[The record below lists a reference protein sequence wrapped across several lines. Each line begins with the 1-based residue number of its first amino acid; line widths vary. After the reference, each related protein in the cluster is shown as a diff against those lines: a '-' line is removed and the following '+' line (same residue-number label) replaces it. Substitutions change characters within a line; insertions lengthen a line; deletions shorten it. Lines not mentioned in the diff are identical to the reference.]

1 MISKFEIKGEL
12 YSCDFLKPLSL
23 AIPLV
28 FNGEQPSSYGVP
40 KAISNAYEDGNF
52 IGDVRRGGSCNFET
66 IEMTPHCNGTHT
78 ECIGHITKERVS
90 VADSLNVRMSKCA
103 LISVELISANTTD
116 EKYNSTMN
124 ETDKVITKKQLE
136 ERLKKH
142 SSLEFNS
149 LAIRTLPNRESKK
162 TEDYTDL
169 PAYFTKD
176 AIDYIFELGIDN
188 LLVDL
193 PSIDRLYDDG
203 LMTNHRA
210 FWQVDEDRNIN
221 ESTLQKTVTEFIF
234 VEDDINDGYYI
245 LDLQIPPFES
255 DAAPST
261 PILYKLEKQ

>member
-1 MISKFEIKGEL
+1 MISKFEINNTH
-12 YSCDFLKPLSL
+12 YFCDFSKPLSL

-40 KAISNAYEDGNF
+40 KAVSNAYEDGNF

-78 ECIGHITKERVS
+78 ECVGHITKERVS
-90 VADSLNVRMSKCA
+90 IAESLKERMSKCVV
-103 LISVELISANTTD
+103 ISVEPVVFGTSNED
-116 EKYNSTMN
+116 YN
-124 ETDKVITKKQLE
+124 ETMKDDDMVITKEQLRE
-136 ERLKKH
+136 ILKEYDRI
-142 SSLEFNS
+142 EFNS
-149 LAIRTLPNRESKK
+149 LAIRTLPNSDSKK
-162 TEDYTDL
+162 TDDYSEL

-176 AIDYIFELGIDN
+176 AIEYIFELGIDN

-193 PSIDRLYDDG
+193 PSIDRLYDEG
-203 LMTNHRA
+203 KMTNHRS

-221 ESTLQKTVTEFIF
+221 KSTLHKTVTEFIF
-234 VEDDINDGYYI
+234 VEDEIKDGYYI
-245 LDLQIPPFES
+245 LDLQIPPFVS

>member
-1 MISKFEIKGEL
+1 MISKYEIDNDN
-12 YSCDFLKPLSL
+12 YFCDFSKPLSL

-40 KAISNAYEDGNF
+40 KAVSNAYEDGNF

-78 ECIGHITKERVS
+78 ECVGHITKERVS
-90 VADSLNVRMSKCA
+90 IAESLKERISKCVV
-103 LISVELISANTTD
+103 ISVEPTGFSGTS
-116 EKYNSTMN
+116 EKYN
-124 ETDKVITKKQLE
+124 ETKKDDDLVITREQLKE
-136 ERLKKH
+136 ILKEYD
-142 SSLEFNS
+142 SFEYNS
-149 LAIRTLPNRESKK
+149 LAIRTIPNSESKK
-162 TEDYTDL
+162 TGDYSEL

-176 AIDYIFELGIDN
+176 AMEYIFELGIDN

-193 PSIDRLYDDG
+193 PSIDRLYDEG
-203 LMTNHRA
+203 KMTNHRT

-221 ESTLQKTVTEFIF
+221 KSTLHKTITEFIF
-234 VEDDINDGYYI
+234 VEDEIKDGYYI
-245 LDLQIPPFES
+245 LDLQIPPFVS